1 MAKIRSHWHGWWP
14 RELHLCVS
22 NQTPSAVFASHCLF
36 LYFLISRYIHTWI
49 SFLYSGFNKITYD
62 CRTDRRTREKINKR
76 SSIEAVSC
84 FLTVRDHK
92 SIHPFCNAVML
103 PLLSEDKSPVHRNI
117 STYSN
122 KPITPKVN
130 TESPVHLFS
139 KCVKVQS
146 LGTLGGSWS
155 IQIDPLQTWGE
166 PTNATQK
173 KLQAPREY
181 AHPSCCD
188 TNHSSQSIF
197 TRIVSQL
204 LRKQFFQKHFFKR
217 ILIPLTYIS
226 LINNLSLYLI
236 VTL

>member
-1 MAKIRSHWHGWWP
+1 MAKIRTVTDTADDLANS
-14 RELHLCVS
+14 
-22 NQTPSAVFASHCLF
+22 TFASQTKHLQLFLLVTACF
-36 LYFLISRYIHTWI
+36 LYFLISRYLHTWI

-146 LGTLGGSWS
+146 LGTLGGS
-155 IQIDPLQTWGE
+155 
-166 PTNATQK
+166 
-173 KLQAPREY
+173 
-181 AHPSCCD
+181 
-188 TNHSSQSIF
+188 
-197 TRIVSQL
+197 
-204 LRKQFFQKHFFKR
+204 
-217 ILIPLTYIS
+217 
-226 LINNLSLYLI
+226 
-236 VTL
+236 